1 MQLADNNN
9 RLAFLTKEGK
19 LKDQS
24 SNGKNSYFIINN
36 NPYTSHES
44 VSKTDNATSTTTTCP
59 CTNDLNAMKE
69 RISVLNTETTAMQSF
84 MLEQMVIFRKSAP
97 PILDTPNKIPN
108 IFTYF

>member
-19 LKDQS
+19 LKNQS

-36 NPYTSHES
+36 NSYTSHES
-44 VSKTDNATSTTTTCP
+44 VSKTDTATSTTTTCP
-59 CTNDLNAMKE
+59 YTNDLNSMKE

-97 PILDTPNKIPN
+97 PISDNPNKISN